1 MIARILARIGAWL
14 GAPTLDDYAAA
25 DPGISMP
32 AEPETERDGTIDD
45 LWVRV
50 TRFGDALPVGR

>member
-1 MIARILARIGAWL
+1 MIARFLARIGAWL

-32 AEPETERDGTIDD
+32 AEPERDGTIDD

-50 TRFGDALPVGR
+50 TRFGDALSADR

>member
-1 MIARILARIGAWL
+1 MIARILSWVGVWL

-25 DPGISMP
+25 SNGVSMP
-32 AEPETERDGTIDD
+32 RDGTIDD

-50 TRFGDALPVGR
+50 THFGDTLPTNPEDSP